1 MFLFPALARCP
12 VRPLTHASI
21 IEHARKHQHDVVGP
35 VFAVQWHLILFDH
48 QQVQVADALHGVKEV
63 QKSVLVATA
72 GGGEDRALD
81 HIQILLKGKKKKR
94 TRGQKEKLEPLDTS
108 RF

>member
-12 VRPLTHASI
+12 VRPLTHACI
-21 IEHARKHQHDVVGP
+21 IEHAGKHQHDVVGP

-81 HIQILLKGKKKKR
+81 HIQILLKGKKKKKDQRPKREIR
-94 TRGQKEKLEPLDTS
+94 TLRY
-108 RF
+108 